1 MRWRI
6 CRGSSAVIVALS
18 TMVTT
23 FAQQPGA
30 PAQRAP
36 QPAAAN
42 NTIAVFFTEEW
53 KQPTT
58 PGDDHG
64 AWPIAPTAVSNPNL
78 ELRLY
83 GATSKEIQL
92 SGILHSPTNPLNL
105 WTGMTTSPVAAAL
118 REKNNYVD
126 LTGRAKIRW
135 VTRTSGLHKV
145 WPLVKLADG
154 TWLLGDQ
161 SSGTWADFNQSE
173 LSFSEL
179 RWIKL
184 DVDRVVTTGRW
195 VEKVDLTKVDEVGFA
210 DLLPGSGHGPGG
222 WVNVGRIELYGR
234 PVKR

>member
-6 CRGSSAVIVALS
+6 CRGSSAVIVALI

-42 NTIAVFFTEEW
+42 NTISVFFTEEW

>member
-6 CRGSSAVIVALS
+6 CRGPSAVIVALVA
-18 TMVTT
+18 TVTT

-30 PAQRAP
+30 LPRSP
-36 QPAAAN
+36 SQPTGAN
-42 NTIAVFFTEEW
+42 NTVPVFFSEEW

-78 ELRLY
+78 ELKLY
-83 GATSKEIQL
+83 GASSKDIQL
-92 SGILHSPTNPLNL
+92 SGVLHSPTNPLNL

-118 REKNNYVD
+118 REKSHYVD
-126 LTGRAKIRW
+126 LTGRAKMRW

-145 WPLVKLADG
+145 WPIIKLADA
-154 TWLLGDQ
+154 TWLVGDQ
-161 SSGTWADFNQSE
+161 ASGTWADFNQSDV
-173 LSFSEL
+173 SFSEF

-184 DVDRVVTTGRW
+184 DIDRVVTTGRW

-210 DLLPGSGHGPGG
+210 DLMPGSGHGPGG

-234 PVKR
+234 PVNR